1 MPTYHTGPSAS
12 QGVGTRLSGKSGRPM
27 NQARWRRLSRRER
40 RQWLR
45 RMRKTTEQELEA
57 LVHAG
62 LLELSRQAGL
72 VWVYQ
77 RLEAEADAVA
87 GAPKGKHRAQRRG
100 RRHGYEVGSVV
111 MGGVRVAIL
120 RPRVRSLHGE
130 ELVPPTYRALQDE
143 ATLSEAVLV
152 QSLAGVAM
160 RRYADTVPDL
170 LGIPDEL
177 PVTHASRST
186 VSRHFIAQTGAI
198 LAEILRRPLS
208 ERYLVVFLDGLQLGD
223 YQVVAAVGVTEAG
236 EKRVLG
242 LWEGVTENREVCQ
255 ALVEDLA
262 ARGLSA
268 EQGLLVVIDGSKALA
283 AAVRAVWSDR
293 ALIQR
298 CVCHKARN
306 VLEKLPRSM
315 QPMVK
320 RRLARAWGEADAAA
334 AALSLQAL
342 ADRLEE
348 AGYSQAAASL
358 REGLEETLTCQR
370 LQLPERLRRSLR
382 NTNIIESI
390 FARHEEVA
398 HRVKRWRHGFQALRW
413 AAASLLR
420 AEKSLRALPA
430 AAELPRLAAAL
441 EQHVRG
447 QAASQAA

>member
-1 MPTYHTGPSAS
+1 MTQT
-12 QGVGTRLSGKSGRPM
+12 
-27 NQARWRRLSRRER
+27 RWRRLSRRER

-45 RMRKTTEQELEA
+45 ESAKTTAAELEG
-57 LVHAG
+57 LVRAG
-62 LLELSRQAGL
+62 LLELSREIGQ
-72 VWVYQ
+72 VWLRQ
-77 RLEAEADAVA
+77 RLEAEADALA
-87 GAPKGKHRAQRRG
+87 GAPKGRHHPQRRG

-111 MGGVRVAIL
+111 MGGVRLPIL
-120 RPRVRSLHGE
+120 RPRVRSLQGRE
-130 ELVPPTYRALQDE
+130 DLLLPTYRALQDE
-143 ATLSEAVLV
+143 AALSKAVLE

-160 RRYADTVPDL
+160 RRYGETMPGL
-170 LGIPDEL
+170 LGIPDAL
-177 PVTHASRST
+177 PVTHTSRST
-186 VSRHFIAQTGAI
+186 VSRRFLAEAGAI

-208 ERYLVVFLDGLQLGD
+208 ERYLVVFLDGLVLGEHA
-223 YQVVAAVGVTEAG
+223 VVAAVGVTEAG

-242 LWEGVTENREVCQ
+242 LWEGATENRELCQ

-262 ARGLSA
+262 GRGLSA
-268 EQGLLVVIDGSKALA
+268 EHGLLVVVDGSKALA
-283 AAVRAVWSDR
+283 AAVRAVWGEK

-315 QPMVK
+315 QGLVK
-320 RRLARAWGEADAAA
+320 RRLGRAWGEAEADT

-342 ADRLEE
+342 AERLEE
-348 AGYSQAAASL
+348 AGYPEAAASL

-370 LQLPERLRRSLR
+370 LKLPERLRRSLR
-382 NTNIIESI
+382 STNLIESI

-398 HRVKRWRHGFQALRW
+398 HRVKYWRHGAQALRW
-413 AAASLLR
+413 AATSLLR
-420 AEKSLRALPA
+420 AEKALQPLPV